1 MLLSYDVNVL
11 IFQKKS
17 LSIFSSENNN
27 PLGLNLHSLNL
38 CLLPTI
44 YVENLGNAGSPSTR
58 GFLFWPSFI
67 SHAELALFAWL
78 HLQNS
83 KQFFTVKWVVKD
95 QNYHYDKGITK
106 FAVTWNKCILM
117 SCCWVQEFPGAIMA
131 FLKPRSKYPMS
142 CFRICGVFQVL

>member
-58 GFLFWPSFI
+58 GFLLWLSFI

-117 SCCWVQEFPGAIMA
+117 S
-131 FLKPRSKYPMS
+131 LLLSS
-142 CFRICGVFQVL
+142 RISRGHNGFS